1 MNLAGFLS
9 VFWVISSVGAAK
21 KEGEDDWVHLPNKCE
36 GKLSVGVSSVRFSEE
51 GPRTCRGPEPG
62 ESRGRAGGEPGTWTV
77 TSPCGGLDTEVC
89 YITAVIKLQALF
101 TYMSTTSAD
110 VKQHKNK
117 MSLMS

>member
-51 GPRTCRGPEPG
+51 VRGPAG
-62 ESRGRAGGEPGTWTV
+62 AQSRERAGDMDCNITV
-77 TSPCGGLDTEVC
+77 WWFRHGGLLDYSCSEATSTV
-89 YITAVIKLQALF
+89 YIHVNNI
-101 TYMSTTSAD
+101 S
-110 VKQHKNK
+110 
-117 MSLMS
+117 

>member
-62 ESRGRAGGEPGTWTV
+62 ESRGRAGDMDCNITV
-77 TSPCGGLDTEVC
+77 WWFRHGGLLDYSC
-89 YITAVIKLQALF
+89 Y
-101 TYMSTTSAD
+101 
-110 VKQHKNK
+110 
-117 MSLMS
+117 